1 MGLKGLGSI
10 AFLAMLG
17 VSFAQDG
24 PNVRPIPGGPLGNRP
39 AMVDTRGQDQLG
51 PFTIQLDPPGPE
63 RLFRLE
69 SEDGLRE
76 RMRQEKRAQ
85 PQMERILFPEEVVLT
100 KVPYDPNWRASNW
113 QAIERVVEPAYLV
126 HSRLLYQQLNFER
139 YGWDLGP
146 ITPIVSAGSFF
157 AGVFLT
163 PYNLAKDPF
172 RRFDSNAGWS
182 LPGDPV
188 PLMVYPIGVSTTGTI
203 AEAAVIFALIAC
215 FP

>member
-1 MGLKGLGSI
+1 MGLKALFGLAFI
-10 AFLAMLG
+10 ALAG
-17 VSFAQDG
+17 VGQAQETPG
-24 PNVRPIPGGPLGNRP
+24 LRPFPANQNVSRPGI
-39 AMVDTRGQDQLG
+39 QDPRSQEG
-51 PFTIQLDPPGPE
+51 AGAFSIQLDPPGPE

-69 SEDGLRE
+69 SEDALRE

-85 PQMERILFPEEVVLT
+85 PQMERIIFPEEVVLT
-100 KVPYDPNWRASNW
+100 KVAYDPSWRANNW
-113 QAIERVVEPAYLV
+113 QAMERVVEPAYLV
-126 HSRLLYQQLNFER
+126 HGRLLYQQINLER

-146 ITPIVSAGSFF
+146 ITPIVSAGGFL
-157 AGVFLT
+157 AGFLMT

-188 PLMVYPIGVSTTGTI
+188 PLMLYPIGISATGSV
-203 AEAAVIFALIAC
+203 AEVVVVFALLAC

>member
-1 MGLKGLGSI
+1 
-10 AFLAMLG
+10 MLG
-17 VSFAQDG
+17 VSLAQDVPG
-24 PNVRPIPGGPLGNRP
+24 PRPFPGGQLGNRP
-39 AMVDTRGQDQLG
+39 ALVENRGQDQLG
-51 PFTIQLDPPGPE
+51 SFTIQLDPPGPE

-76 RMRQEKRAQ
+76 RMRQEKRAN
-85 PQMERILFPEEVVLT
+85 PQMERILFPEDVVLT
-100 KVPYDPNWRASNW
+100 KVPYDPQWRASNW
-113 QAIERVVEPAYLV
+113 QPIERVVEPAYLV

-157 AGVFLT
+157 ADVFLT

-188 PLMVYPIGVSTTGTI
+188 PLMVYPIGVSSTGTI